1 MFVEMAEIV
10 NVVGLRGEVKL
21 LVSGNFDE
29 SVLTSRFLRVRG
41 ANGQDEG
48 MPIRCLGYRWKSAV
62 VIARLEGID
71 VRESAEAMMGKS
83 LGFRAADYDD
93 PAFPRGERPAA
104 FVYLD
109 LRVVTTEG
117 REVGRV
123 DDVLTL
129 PANWVLRVL
138 AREGTEDE
146 TEILIPVID
155 DVIREL
161 DRAGGRLVIAAMPG
175 LLDDIET
182 A

>member
-1 MFVEMAEIV
+1 MAEIV
-10 NVVGLRGEVKL
+10 NAVGLRGEVKL
-21 LVSGNFDE
+21 LLSGNFDE
-29 SVLTSRFLRVRG
+29 RVFTSRFLRLRRSS
-41 ANGQDEG
+41 ADDEG
-48 MPIRCLGYRWKSAV
+48 TPIRCLLHRWKGAV
-62 VIARLEGID
+62 VIAQLDGVGDRD
-71 VRESAEAMMGKS
+71 AAEAAMGKS

-93 PAFPRGERPAA
+93 PAFPRGHRPAA

-109 LRVVTTEG
+109 LRVVTTTG

-129 PANWVLRVL
+129 PANWVLRVV
-138 AREGTEDE
+138 AREGEPDE
-146 TEILIPVID
+146 TELLIPVID

-161 DRAGGRLVIAAMPG
+161 DRAGGRLVIEAMPG